1 MSSKHSP
8 TVDFSGIESPEER
21 AIAIASEAHRGQ
33 LDKHGQPFIYHLLRV
48 MLSTQGAALR
58 QVAVLHDLIEDTAWT
73 LEQLSSVGFTPD
85 VINAVALLTREP
97 TTSYS
102 DYVIRLAQ
110 DPLARQSKIA
120 DLNDNY
126 RLDRVALRRD
136 HESEDMARIARYI
149 LSHDFLL
156 GRITEEEYRNRI
168 GPFDD

>member
-1 MSSKHSP
+1 MSSNHSP
-8 TVDFSGIESPEER
+8 TVDFSRIESPEER

-58 QVAVLHDLIEDTAWT
+58 QVAVLHDLIEDTSWT
-73 LEQLSSVGFTPD
+73 LDQLSSVGFPPD

-97 TTSYS
+97 STRYS
-102 DYVIRLAQ
+102 EYVIRLAQ
-110 DPLARQSKIA
+110 NPLARQSKIA

-126 RLDRVALRRD
+126 RLDRVALRPNY
-136 HESEDMARIARYI
+136 ESEDMSRIGRYI

-156 GRITEEEYRNRI
+156 GRITEEEYRRRI
-168 GPFDD
+168 DPFDD